1 MNQLQRI
8 AVITGATSGIGLAT
22 AQAFAAQGINLI
34 LCGRRADRLQSIET
48 ELSALVKVHTLCFDV
63 RDRAAVAQAFE
74 SLPEV
79 WQNIDILINNA
90 GNAHGLSPIQDGDLD
105 DWDAMLDINVRGLLY
120 VSKAIIPTMVSHQ
133 SGHIV
138 NIGSIAGRAA
148 YPNGNVYCA
157 SKSAVASLTEGMRQD
172 LNPYGIKVTAID
184 PGMVETEFSLV
195 RFKGD
200 EARADA
206 VYKGLTPLSAADVAD
221 AILYAVT
228 RPAHVV
234 VADMLLLPTA
244 QASATIVKRQ

>member
-1 MNQLQRI
+1 MNQSQRI

-34 LCGRRADRLQSIET
+34 LCGRRANRLQSIKQ
-48 ELSALVKVHTLCFDV
+48 ELSQQVQVQTLCFDV
-63 RDRAAVAQAFE
+63 RDRAEVTKAFE
-74 SLPEV
+74 SLPEA

-120 VSKAIIPTMVSHQ
+120 VSKSIIPTMVNRQ